1 MFRVRTEKKCI
12 PQVSHLFTAVT
23 VLAAGLLGGTSSHQ
37 RLKEVS
43 EGGTN
48 QSREWCGGVEFGI
61 RAFLHA
67 DKKQTCYQFR

>member
-12 PQVSHLFTAVT
+12 PQVFHLFTGVAVE
-23 VLAAGLLGGTSSHQ
+23 LGGTSSHQ

-48 QSREWCGGVEFGI
+48 QSREWWQSVV
-61 RAFLHA
+61 RYQSFL
-67 DKKQTCYQFR
+67 TR